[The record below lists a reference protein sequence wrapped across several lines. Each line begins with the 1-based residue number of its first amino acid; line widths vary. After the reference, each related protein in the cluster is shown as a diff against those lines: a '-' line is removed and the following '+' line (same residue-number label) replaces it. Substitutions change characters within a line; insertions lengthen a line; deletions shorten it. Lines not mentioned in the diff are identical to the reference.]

1 MVTLLLGEGANLA
14 GEDQCVGEAR
24 EGEEPLEPG
33 DARSESRSGSVVVAI
48 LALNRSDFRKFTF
61 RVVAGAAQR
70 YDGDAVAV
78 QAPRHERSSCEVS
91 VMRKS
96 CWFGCLLVLAAG
108 SAAPAREASC
118 PTPLPPGRYYIVTR
132 PDPRECPA
140 PVCGGY
146 FVKEVNKPSTRCAD
160 GSWQAD
166 CHAGVIDESAL
177 AWSDEDRA
185 RFDLAFGQSEALAH
199 GVLRPRATVTQGDVL
214 AVDEAWLGQARSK
227 PRGIFRGLVD
237 NGMECVT
244 VPCAWINARKRPQLR
259 RRAAHHRRRL
269 RGFRGHPE
277 QVAAANEALGA
288 PPGVLAAG
296 PLRRVDDDR
305 PVVRDGGERVLPA
318 ARAGRAARRT
328 GLRRRH
334 RPVVPDRPVL
344 RPRVLRSGRPRY
356 VPDAARRLSAGLCA
370 AYAAATASPI
380 PATAYVSTRRCRWP
394 TSARVT

>member
-1 MVTLLLGEGANLA
+1 
-14 GEDQCVGEAR
+14 
-24 EGEEPLEPG
+24 
-33 DARSESRSGSVVVAI
+33 
-48 LALNRSDFRKFTF
+48 
-61 RVVAGAAQR
+61 
-70 YDGDAVAV
+70 
-78 QAPRHERSSCEVS
+78 
-91 VMRKS
+91 MRKS

-166 CHAGVIDESAL
+166 CHAGVTDESAL
-177 AWSDEDRA
+177 AWSDKDRA
-185 RFDLAFGQSEALAH
+185 RFDLAFGQSEALVH

-244 VPCAWINARKRPQLR
+244 VPCAWINARKLNFDGVRLITGVDF
-259 RRAAHHRRRL
+259 AAS
-269 RGFRGHPE
+269 GATPE

-296 PLRRVDDDR
+296 PLRRVDTTGQWFEM
-305 PVVRDGGERVLPA
+305 VASEFYLLLARVAPPEGQACSNATALSCPTGQFCDLASCDPA
-318 ARAGRAARRT
+318 ARGTCRT
-328 GLRRRH
+328 
-334 RPVVPDRPVL
+334 P
-344 RPRVLRSGRPRY
+344 
-356 VPDAARRLSAGLCA
+356 PDACPQVYAPVCGCDGVTYPSDCARQHAQVPLAHVGACDL
-370 AYAAATASPI
+370 TLP
-380 PATAYVSTRRCRWP
+380 
-394 TSARVT
+394 